1 MVVLGSGYLVGKCL
15 RNKRYRLRVSVRL
28 QHLYVP
34 KNFKPS
40 IGLVA
45 QLDTCSVFDQTDSQ
59 LGTVSLSVDLCPE
72 KGAWTVAAATPPLA
86 MSLHLNKELW
96 ILRMV

>member
-1 MVVLGSGYLVGKCL
+1 M
-15 RNKRYRLRVSVRL
+15 
-28 QHLYVP
+28 YVP

-40 IGLVA
+40 VGLVA

-86 MSLHLNKELW
+86 MSLHLSKELW